1 MFLELTH
8 KADNKAVL
16 VNMAV
21 VRYIYPMA
29 DGCDL
34 IFDPN
39 QSASVAESLAEIQQR
54 LATAQG
60 KKQRA
65 RKARMPSIDGSLQA
79 IVDAAN
85 LADAKRP

>member
-21 VRYIYPMA
+21 VRYVYPMA

-39 QSASVAESLAEIQQR
+39 QSTSVAESLAEIQQR

-60 KKQRA
+60 KRQRT
-65 RKARMPSIDGSLQA
+65 RKARMPSLDGSLQA
-79 IVDAAN
+79 IADAAS

>member
-1 MFLELTH
+1 MFLELTY

-16 VNMAV
+16 VNMAI
-21 VRYIYPMA
+21 VRYVYPMV

-60 KKQRA
+60 KKPRA
-65 RKARMPSIDGSLQA
+65 RKARTPGVDGSRA
-79 IVDAAN
+79 IVDAAS
-85 LADAKRP
+85 AVDAERS

>member
-8 KADNKAVL
+8 KVDDKVIL

-21 VRYIYPMA
+21 VRFVYPMV

-39 QSASVAESLAEIQQR
+39 HSASVAENLAEIQQR
-54 LATAQG
+54 LAAAHG
-60 KKQRA
+60 EKQRA
-65 RKARMPSIDGSLQA
+65 RKARMPSVDGSLQA
-79 IVDAAN
+79 IADAAN

>member
-16 VNMAV
+16 VNMAI
-21 VRYIYPMA
+21 VRYVYPMV

-39 QSASVAESLAEIQQR
+39 HSATVAESLAEIQQR

-60 KKQRA
+60 TKPRA
-65 RKARMPSIDGSLQA
+65 RKARMPSVDGSLQA
-79 IVDAAN
+79 IADAAN

>member
-21 VRYIYPMA
+21 VRFVYPMV

-34 IFDPN
+34 IFEPN
-39 QSASVAESLAEIQQR
+39 HSASVAESLAEIQQR
-54 LATAQG
+54 LATHG
-60 KKQRA
+60 RKQRA
-65 RKARMPSIDGSLQA
+65 RKSRMPSLDGSLQA
-79 IVDAAN
+79 IADAAI
-85 LADAKRP
+85 LADAIRP